1 MQRYSLNRGSIVL
14 QILFRKNSCTFTRSK
29 QISIVFC
36 YHIIQPTKFDS
47 EKCTLTHFTFAIIL
61 GRKSYRMCLSIL
73 TYDSREFPGD
83 PRVSHFYT
91 APLGIFTIFFDV
103 YIFSNVLKQYPLK
116 YIIKAEWE
124 NSNECKR
131 KILYDKNFCIVF
143 KKSGYIVF
151 KVCLFF
157 LLKTKTPLLTD
168 LNALTLDSVLIL
180 YIFLRLRNFV
190 LLEYFSVA
198 KRK

>member
-1 MQRYSLNRGSIVL
+1 M
-14 QILFRKNSCTFTRSK
+14 
-29 QISIVFC
+29 
-36 YHIIQPTKFDS
+36 
-47 EKCTLTHFTFAIIL
+47 THFTFVIIL
-61 GRKSYRMCLSIL
+61 GRKSYRMYLSIL

-83 PRVSHFYT
+83 PQVSHFYT

-157 LLKTKTPLLTD
+157 LLKTKAPLLTD
-168 LNALTLDSVLIL
+168 LNARNTRQCFNFVYFIETLEFRFIR
-180 YIFLRLRNFV
+180 IFLGC
-190 LLEYFSVA
+190 
-198 KRK
+198 